1 MTDIGSYHVLKKIG
15 EGGFGTVYQA
25 EHKILNELSCL
36 KQNSIATKDNAD
48 LLIKEAKL
56 LWKLEDHH
64 SIPTVKDLYRVD
76 KDTCVMA
83 MSYIDGKTLE
93 DTIKGHS
100 GLHPE
105 DACWITER
113 LLGALYYCHNNGV
126 IHTDIKPANIFIEP
140 RRHDIKLIDFG
151 LASYMPKS
159 VTTPIGYTPRFA
171 APELIDGKPPIP
183 ETDIYG
189 AGLILLYALGGDIEN
204 KSFPKNIPDELTEFC
219 NSLLKYDPMERPN
232 WKRDNPYEKL
242 SDIRQNIFG
251 RRHIM

>member
-1 MTDIGSYHVLKKIG
+1 MSDIGSYQVLNRIG

-25 EHKILNELSCL
+25 RHKVLEELACL
-36 KQNSIATKDNAD
+36 KQNSIASEDNAG
-48 LLIKEAKL
+48 LLIKEARL
-56 LWKLEDHH
+56 LWRLEDHH
-64 SIPTVKDLYRVD
+64 SIPTVKDLYVID

-93 DTIKGHS
+93 DTVKGHS

-140 RRHDIKLIDFG
+140 KRHDIKLIDFG
-151 LASYMPKS
+151 LATYKPKS
-159 VTTPIGYTPRFA
+159 KTVPVGYTPRYA
-171 APELIDGKPPIP
+171 APELIDGRPPIP

-189 AGLILLYALGGDIEN
+189 AGIVLLYALGGDIET
-204 KSFPKNIPDELTEFC
+204 KSIPDSVPREISEFC
-219 NSLLKYDPMERPN
+219 MSLLKYDPMERPN
-232 WKRDNPYEKL
+232 WKRENPYEKL
-242 SDIRQNIFG
+242 SDIREKVFG
-251 RRHIM
+251 RRHVM